1 LKYKLIGNNDFVFS
15 PLKTILKNRGVED
28 IEGFLSLSED
38 AVNHYSNLINID
50 EAAECLI
57 KHLRK
62 KARIF
67 IQVDSDV
74 DGVTS
79 SSIIINYIK
88 RVFPEA
94 NIEWRMH
101 EGKQHGIILE
111 TIPEGIELVLIP
123 DAGSNQ
129 FKEHL
134 VLRQKGID
142 VIVIDHHECD
152 EESKNAIVVNNQLSP
167 KYKNKALT
175 GAGMAYKLCQ
185 ALDDKLGKNDAKRFI
200 DLVSVGNIADSADSR
215 EPETRY
221 YMNQGLKR
229 LRNPLIKELFIKQAY
244 STKGKKNIQN
254 TQFYINPLIN
264 AAIRIGSQEEKAQ
277 MMRSLLESNEEIYYK
292 KRGKDEA
299 ELVSIHWDTARILG
313 NIKQRQKKLVDSAVS
328 EIEERIEEKGLLKN
342 KVLIVY
348 VEGILNKNLT
358 GLVANQLAGEYK
370 RPVLLARELEDG
382 TLGGSG
388 RGYDKGTVKN
398 FKRLLE
404 ETGKFEY
411 VEGHAEAFGF
421 RITPENLIQVNDILN
436 HKLKDIVINQ
446 NEYEVDF
453 EIAADNLTERF
464 IKLIN
469 SYQDYWGY
477 KVEEPLLAIT
487 DIEINKEDISH
498 IGKKTKNTVKFKVGG
513 IEYMKFKSDEEF
525 YESLINRGDRLVL
538 TVIGKAKVN
547 EYKGKETPQIEIEE
561 MEVVKAKKK
570 VLVF

>member
-1 LKYKLIGNNDFVFS
+1 MKYKLIGNNDFCFS
-15 PLKTILKNRGVED
+15 PLKTILKNRGIED

-111 TIPEGIELVLIP
+111 TIPEGVDLVLIP

-129 FKEHL
+129 FEEHL

-152 EESKNAIVVNNQLSP
+152 KESKNAIVVNNQLSP

-185 ALDDKLGKNDAKRFI
+185 ALDDKLGKNEAKRFI

-221 YMNQGLKR
+221 YMNQGLKKV
-229 LRNPLIKELFIKQAY
+229 RNPLIKELFIKQAY

-254 TQFYINPLIN
+254 TQFYVNPLIN
-264 AAIRIGSQEEKAQ
+264 AAIRIGSQDEKDQ

-292 KRGKDEA
+292 KRGKDEG
-299 ELVSIHWDTARILG
+299 ELVSIHWDTARVLG
-313 NIKQRQKKLVDSAVS
+313 NIKQRQKKMVDSAVL
-328 EIEERIEEKGLLKN
+328 EIEKRIEEKGLLKN
-342 KVLIVY
+342 KILIVY
-348 VEGILNKNLT
+348 IEGILNKNLT
-358 GLVANQLAGEYK
+358 GLVANQLAAEYK
-370 RPVLLARELEDG
+370 RPVLLARELEDR

-388 RGYDKGTVKN
+388 RGYDKGAVKN
-398 FKRLLE
+398 FKQLLE
-404 ETGKFEY
+404 ETGKFEF

-421 RITPENLIQVNDILN
+421 SITPENLIQVNDILN

-538 TVIGKAKVN
+538 TVIGRAKVN

>member
-1 LKYKLIGNNDFVFS
+1 MKYKLIGNNDFVFS

>member
-1 LKYKLIGNNDFVFS
+1 
-15 PLKTILKNRGVED
+15 
-28 IEGFLSLSED
+28 
-38 AVNHYSNLINID
+38 
-50 EAAECLI
+50 
-57 KHLRK
+57 
-62 KARIF
+62 
-67 IQVDSDV
+67 
-74 DGVTS
+74 
-79 SSIIINYIK
+79 
-88 RVFPEA
+88 
-94 NIEWRMH
+94 
-101 EGKQHGIILE
+101 HGIILE
-111 TIPEGIELVLIP
+111 TIPEGVDLVLIP

-129 FKEHL
+129 FEEHF

-152 EESKNAIVVNNQLSP
+152 EESRNAIVVNNQLSP

-185 ALDDKLGKNDAKRFI
+185 ALDDKLGKNEAKRFI

-221 YMNQGLKR
+221 YMNQGLKKV
-229 LRNPLIKELFIKQAY
+229 RNPLIKELFVKQAY

-264 AAIRIGSQEEKAQ
+264 AAIRIGSQEEKDQ

-292 KRGKDEA
+292 KRGKNER
-299 ELVSIHWDTARILG
+299 ELVSIHWDTARVLG

-342 KVLIVY
+342 KILIVY

-388 RGYDKGTVKN
+388 RGYDKGAVKN
-398 FKRLLE
+398 FKQLLE
-404 ETGKFEY
+404 ETGKFEF

-421 RITPENLIQVNDILN
+421 SITPENLIQVNEILN

-525 YESLINRGDRLVL
+525 YESLVNRGDRLVL

>member
-1 LKYKLIGNNDFVFS
+1 MKYKLIGNNDFVFS
-15 PLKTILKNRGVED
+15 PLKTILKNRGIED
-28 IEGFLSLSED
+28 IEGFLSLSDD

-50 EAAECLI
+50 EAAECLL
-57 KHLRK
+57 KHLRR

-94 NIEWRMH
+94 NLEWRMH

-111 TIPEGIELVLIP
+111 TIPEGVDLVLIP

-129 FKEHL
+129 FEEHF

-152 EESKNAIVVNNQLSP
+152 EESRNAIVVNNQLSP

-185 ALDDKLGKNDAKRFI
+185 ALDDKLGKNEAKRFI

-221 YMNQGLKR
+221 YMNQGLKKV
-229 LRNPLIKELFIKQAY
+229 RNPLIKELFVKQAY

-264 AAIRIGSQEEKAQ
+264 AAIRIGSQEEKDQ

-292 KRGKDEA
+292 KRGKNET
-299 ELVSIHWDTARILG
+299 ELVSIHWDTARVLG

-342 KVLIVY
+342 KILIVY

-388 RGYDKGTVKN
+388 RGYDKGAVKN
-398 FKRLLE
+398 FKQLLE
-404 ETGKFEY
+404 ETGKFEF

-421 RITPENLIQVNDILN
+421 SITPENLIQVNEILN

-525 YESLINRGDRLVL
+525 YESLVNRGDRLVL

>member
-1 LKYKLIGNNDFVFS
+1 MKYKLIGNNDFVFS
-15 PLKTILKNRGVED
+15 PLKTILKNRGIED
-28 IEGFLSLSED
+28 IEGFLSLSDD

-50 EAAECLI
+50 EAAECLL
-57 KHLRK
+57 KHLRR

-94 NIEWRMH
+94 NLEWRMH

-111 TIPEGIELVLIP
+111 TIPEGVDLVLIP

-129 FKEHL
+129 FEEHF

-152 EESKNAIVVNNQLSP
+152 EESRNAIVVNNQLSP

-185 ALDDKLGKNDAKRFI
+185 ALDDKLGKNEAKRFI

-221 YMNQGLKR
+221 YMNQGLKKV
-229 LRNPLIKELFIKQAY
+229 RNPLIKELFVKQAY

-264 AAIRIGSQEEKAQ
+264 AAIRIGSQEEKDQ

-292 KRGKDEA
+292 KRGKNER
-299 ELVSIHWDTARILG
+299 ELVSIHWDTARVLG

-342 KVLIVY
+342 KILIVY

-388 RGYDKGTVKN
+388 RGYDKGAVKN
-398 FKRLLE
+398 FKQLLE
-404 ETGKFEY
+404 ETGKFEF

-421 RITPENLIQVNDILN
+421 SITPENLIQVNEILN

-525 YESLINRGDRLVL
+525 YESLVNRGDRLVL

>member
-15 PLKTILKNRGVED
+15 PLKTILKNRGIED
-28 IEGFLSLSED
+28 IEGFLSLSDD

-50 EAAECLI
+50 EAAECLL
-57 KHLRK
+57 KHLRR

-94 NIEWRMH
+94 NLEWRMH

-111 TIPEGIELVLIP
+111 TIPEGVDLVLIP

-129 FKEHL
+129 FEEHF

-152 EESKNAIVVNNQLSP
+152 EESRNAIVVNNQLSP

-185 ALDDKLGKNDAKRFI
+185 ALDDKLGKNEAKRFI

-221 YMNQGLKR
+221 YMNQGLKKV
-229 LRNPLIKELFIKQAY
+229 RNPLIKELFVKQAY

-264 AAIRIGSQEEKAQ
+264 AAIRIGSQEEKDQ

-292 KRGKDEA
+292 KRGKNER
-299 ELVSIHWDTARILG
+299 ELVSIHWDTARVLG

-342 KVLIVY
+342 KILIVY

-388 RGYDKGTVKN
+388 RGYDKGAVKN
-398 FKRLLE
+398 FKQLLE
-404 ETGKFEY
+404 ETGKFEF

-421 RITPENLIQVNDILN
+421 SITPENLIQVNEILN

-525 YESLINRGDRLVL
+525 YESLVNRGDRLVL

>member
-1 LKYKLIGNNDFVFS
+1 MKYKLIGNNDFVFS
-15 PLKTILKNRGVED
+15 PLKTILKNRGIED
-28 IEGFLSLSED
+28 IEGFLSLSDD

-50 EAAECLI
+50 EAAECLL
-57 KHLRK
+57 KHLRR

-94 NIEWRMH
+94 NLEWRMH

-111 TIPEGIELVLIP
+111 TIPEGVDLVLIP

-129 FKEHL
+129 FEEHF

-152 EESKNAIVVNNQLSP
+152 EESRNAIVVNNQLSP

-185 ALDDKLGKNDAKRFI
+185 ALDDKLGKNEAKRFI

-221 YMNQGLKR
+221 YMNQGLKKV
-229 LRNPLIKELFIKQAY
+229 RNPLIKELFVKQAY

-264 AAIRIGSQEEKAQ
+264 AAIRIGSQEEKDQ

-292 KRGKDEA
+292 KRGKNER
-299 ELVSIHWDTARILG
+299 ELVSIHWDTARVLG

-342 KVLIVY
+342 KILIVY

-388 RGYDKGTVKN
+388 RGYDKGAVKN
-398 FKRLLE
+398 FKQLLE
-404 ETGKFEY
+404 ETGKFEF

-421 RITPENLIQVNDILN
+421 SITPENLIQVNEILN

-538 TVIGKAKVN
+538 TVIGRAKVN

>member
-1 LKYKLIGNNDFVFS
+1 MKYKLIGNNDFVFS
-15 PLKTILKNRGVED
+15 PLKTILKNRGIEE
-28 IEGFLSLSED
+28 IEGFLSLSDD

-50 EAAECLI
+50 EAAECLL
-57 KHLRK
+57 KHLRR

-111 TIPEGIELVLIP
+111 TIPKGVDLVLIP

-129 FKEHL
+129 FEEHL

-152 EESKNAIVVNNQLSP
+152 KESKNAIVVNNQLSP

-185 ALDDKLGKNDAKRFI
+185 ALDDKLGKNEAKRFI

-221 YMNQGLKR
+221 YMNQGLKKV
-229 LRNPLIKELFIKQAY
+229 RNPLIKELFVKQAY

-264 AAIRIGSQEEKAQ
+264 AAIRIGSQEEKDQ

-292 KRGKDEA
+292 KRGKNET
-299 ELVSIHWDTARILG
+299 ELVSIHWDTARVLG

-342 KVLIVY
+342 KILIVY

-388 RGYDKGTVKN
+388 RGYDKGAVKN
-398 FKRLLE
+398 FKQLLE
-404 ETGKFEY
+404 ETGKFEF

-421 RITPENLIQVNDILN
+421 SITPENLIQVNEILN

-525 YESLINRGDRLVL
+525 YESLVNRGDRLVL